1 MKKMSF
7 ETMFEFDRYILSLDQ
22 ANISINISCIIVA
35 NPGEALHV
43 KLTV

>member
-22 ANISINISCIIVA
+22 ANISINILDSIVSIA
-35 NPGEALHV
+35 EIV
-43 KLTV
+43 STVT